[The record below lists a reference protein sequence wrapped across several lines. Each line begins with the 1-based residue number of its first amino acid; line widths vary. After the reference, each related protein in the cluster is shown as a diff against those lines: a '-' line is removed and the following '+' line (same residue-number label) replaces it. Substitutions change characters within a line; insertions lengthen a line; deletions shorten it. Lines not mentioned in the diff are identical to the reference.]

1 MEYKLGELVEQVTET
16 NTELNFG
23 LNDIIGVTIDKK
35 IIPTIANL
43 KETDLKK
50 FVIVSPNDF
59 IYNPRTHGKKI
70 GLGYNNAD
78 RKYIATWNN
87 NTFRIKTEKRN
98 TILSDYLYL
107 YFNREI
113 WDKEACFNSW
123 GSSTVVFSWDSFC
136 DMKINLPDIEE
147 QKKIVKEY
155 WAITEQIVSISKE
168 NIEIQKLGVLDLCN
182 VIGFESLVNKTDN
195 ELSEF
200 NLPKNCS
207 ISTVKDFCKKITS
220 GGTPNRANPEYYNGS
235 INWLKSGEVHNN
247 IITRTEENISELG
260 LNNSS
265 AKIFPRNTVLM
276 AMYGV
281 TAGEIGLLDIETSTN
296 QAICGMICNNI
307 EDASFLY
314 FTLRKNQIDIKRL
327 ANGGAQNNLNQ
338 ETIKATK
345 IIIPNEIAKK
355 KLHCSTFMNRLIIN
369 SRILYQLQKMLDL
382 LLLKI
387 H

>member
-1 MEYKLGELVEQVTET
+1 MPLQYKKLGNYIREVDVK
-16 NTELNFG
+16 N
-23 LNDIIGVTIDKK
+23 
-35 IIPTIANL
+35 
-43 KETDLKK
+43 TDLKVSLLLGVSITKK
-50 FVIVSPNDF
+50 FIPSIANIIGTDLSKYKIVRKGQFAYGPVTSRNGDQVSIALLEDNECIISTSYTVFEISKPEELLNEYLMLLF
-59 IYNPRTHGKKI
+59 SNPEF
-70 GLGYNNAD
+70 D
-78 RKYIATWNN
+78 RYA
-87 NTFRIKTEKRN
+87 R
-98 TILSDYLYL
+98 Y
-107 YFNREI
+107 
-113 WDKEACFNSW
+113 NSW
-123 GSSTVVFSWDSFC
+123 GSAREIFSWDELC
-136 DMKINLPDIEE
+136 NAELYLPDIEE

-247 IITRTEENISELG
+247 IITHTEENISELG

-327 ANGGAQNNLNQ
+327 ANGGAQDNLNQ

-387 H
+387 R